1 MFFSKRQV
9 NLIMVIKIFLRIF
22 LFLFSCKILYS
33 EIIYEKN
40 SIIITEF
47 DIETYQQL
55 YKENYNSEINRS
67 SSIKDLVLINNLI
80 KYLEINNKEFLNEID
95 NEIFIRFGQNSI
107 KNDGIKNFL
116 RFSRI
121 RDEFLINYFQNK
133 LVLTE
138 LINLFKNLENLNLPI
153 STDNCLI
160 IKEVIDLRDNKEFVE
175 SFYKNLKNNTRN
187 FQVTINEIKYKVCI
201 NELAFKNI
209 ENLITQYIHT
219 RTAIEFE
226 KFVYEKTKN

>member
-1 MFFSKRQV
+1 
-9 NLIMVIKIFLRIF
+9 MVIKIFLRIF
-22 LFLFSCKILYS
+22 LFLLTCKLLYS

-47 DIETYQQL
+47 DIKIYQQL

-67 SSIKDLVLINNLI
+67 NSIKDLVLINNLI

-107 KNDGIKNFL
+107 ENDGIKNFL

-160 IKEVIDLRDNKEFVE
+160 IKEVIDLRDNEEFIE
-175 SFYKNLKNNTRN
+175 SFYKNLKNNTQD
-187 FQVTINEIKYKVCI
+187 FQVTINEVKYKVCI

-209 ENLITQYIHT
+209 ENFIAQYIQT
-219 RTAIEFE
+219 QTAIEFE